1 MTEQGD
7 GRPGPQDWHAWHD
20 GYDEPGSLL
29 SRRLQAVQER
39 IRIALDEAPEG
50 PLTALSMVAGQGRD
64 LLPVLAAHPRRDDVR
79 ARLVE
84 LDPRNAEAA
93 RHTAERE
100 GLAAVE
106 VLTGDASLID
116 HYRDLAPADLVLLCG
131 LFGNITGADIEHTIR
146 HAASLTKRGGTV
158 VWTRHRRAP
167 DLIPQ
172 IGAWLAEQGFEELW
186 VSEPTVDYGVG
197 AYRAQR
203 DPRPVVP
210 GTKLFTFVGRH
221 NLV

>member
-7 GRPGPQDWHAWHD
+7 GGFSPRDWHAWHD
-20 GYDEPGSLL
+20 AYDEPGSLL
-29 SRRLQAVQER
+29 SRRLSAVQER
-39 IRIALDEAPEG
+39 VRIALDEAPAG
-50 PLTALSMVAGQGRD
+50 PLTVLSMVAGQGRD

-84 LDPRNAEAA
+84 LDPRNTEAA
-93 RHTAERE
+93 RRTAERE
-100 GLAAVE
+100 GLAGVE

-116 HYRDLAPADLVLLCG
+116 NYRDLAPADLVMVCG
-131 LFGNITGADIEHTIR
+131 LFGNITDADIEHTIR
-146 HAASLTKRGGTV
+146 HTASLTKRGGTV

-172 IGAWLAEQGFEELW
+172 IGAWLAAQGFSELW